1 MAKFGIDLRTG
12 KLTTAQEIIVGIDL
26 GTTNSLI
33 AYVHDNQPVVIPIG
47 DSANGILPSALY
59 FNEAGEVIIGQQA
72 KKHRS
77 SEPEKTL
84 YSVKRLIGL
93 QYHELQEK
101 GLQLP
106 YQVFAQPGSGLVN
119 VVVHDKVYSPIELS
133 SLILKEMK
141 AEAEFILKQPI
152 RKAVISVPAYFS
164 DAQRQAT
171 RTAGE
176 LAGFEVMR
184 IINEPTAASMAYG
197 IGINRSE
204 TKHIM
209 VYDLGGGTFDVSI
222 LRIENGIFEVLATH
236 GDNLLGG
243 DDIDA
248 AIAKHWKNQLPGQ
261 SSEAISDTLI
271 AIAEQA
277 KVELATH
284 NAFST
289 VWNQVTLTLDRETL
303 DHLAL
308 PFVQKTL
315 IASKKALTD
324 SGITTQELDEII
336 LVGGSTRLHLVKQEL
351 SKMFRRPINDSLN
364 PDQVVALGA
373 AIQAD
378 ILSGNRKDYLLLDVT
393 PLSMGIET
401 LGGLMDTIIPRNSK
415 IPLQLAKQYTTSKDG
430 QQNIRISI
438 YQGERE
444 LVKDNIFLGEFILSG
459 IDPMPAGLPRL
470 EVVFSINVDGIL
482 SVKAKELRSGK
493 EQRIEIKSPFA
504 VDQEEIIQRLK
515 ESVTMADA
523 DMQEKLLVDSINEAN
538 YVLANAKKF
547 LRQNQNL
554 LTSSECST
562 LQEQI
567 EQLSAIT
574 ENRQVDE
581 IQHAIESFNQQT
593 TPMAH
598 RIMDLQIQKSL
609 AGSKIEK
616 LS

>member
-59 FNEAGEVIIGQQA
+59 FNETGEVIVGQQA

-119 VVVHDKVYSPIELS
+119 VVVQDKVYSPIELS

-243 DDIDA
+243 DDLDA
-248 AIAKHWKNQLPGQ
+248 AIARHWKNQFSGQ
-261 SSEAISDTLI
+261 SLVGVSDALI
-271 AIAEQA
+271 TIAERA

-284 NAFST
+284 STFST
-289 VWNQVTLTLDRETL
+289 VWNQLTLTLDRETL
-303 DHLAL
+303 DQLAF

-324 SGITTQELDEII
+324 SGISTQELDEII

-351 SKMFRRPINDSLN
+351 SKIFRRPINDSLN

-430 QQNIRISI
+430 QKNIRISI
-438 YQGERE
+438 FQGERE
-444 LVKDNIFLGEFILSG
+444 LVKDNIFLGQFILSG

-470 EVVFSINVDGIL
+470 EVIFSINVDGIL
-482 SVKAKELRSGK
+482 SVKAKELRSEK
-493 EQRIEIKSPFA
+493 EQLIEIKSPFA
-504 VDQEEIIQRLK
+504 VEQEEIAQRLK
-515 ESVTMADA
+515 ESVTMAEA

-538 YVLANAKKF
+538 YVLANATKF
-547 LRQNQNL
+547 LHQNQNL
-554 LTSSECST
+554 LTPSECST

-567 EQLSAIT
+567 VQLSAIT
-574 ENRQVDE
+574 ENRKVDE